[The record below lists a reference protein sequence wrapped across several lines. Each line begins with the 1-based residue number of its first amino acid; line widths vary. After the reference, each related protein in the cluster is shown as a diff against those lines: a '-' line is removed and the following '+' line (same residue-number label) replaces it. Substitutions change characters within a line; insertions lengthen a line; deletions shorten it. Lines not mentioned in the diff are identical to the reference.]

1 MSPTQG
7 QAILLGATPYQPFR
21 RTHRHGCMAGY
32 HCLMPT
38 AFLLVRNNLY
48 LSSCDF
54 PLHCK
59 TKHAQRQSPF
69 LPSQLNT
76 NLTPDVIPPIKNN
89 TRLIGLPE
97 FGRMKFGEYNR
108 GNRTTLNSQSCVRGD
123 GTTGAKKGEREIP
136 CLNRLEMILQTL
148 PGQFGD
154 DGNL

>member
-1 MSPTQG
+1 MG
-7 QAILLGATPYQPFR
+7 QCLHQPYS

-32 HCLMPT
+32 LCLMPT
-38 AFLLVRNNLY
+38 AFLLMRNNLY

-76 NLTPDVIPPIKNN
+76 ILTPNVIPPIKNN

-108 GNRTTLNSQSCVRGD
+108 GNRTTLNSQSCVRGN
-123 GTTGAKKGEREIP
+123 GTTGAKNGEREIP
-136 CLNRLEMILQTL
+136 CLNRLEMIHQTL
-148 PGQFGD
+148 SEQFGD